1 MTQANL
7 KVEGM
12 TCNHCVETI
21 TKSLE
26 KLYGVS
32 GVIID
37 LDGKKVKLDYDENT
51 IKLEKITGEI
61 LALGFEIA
69 EE

>member
-1 MTQANL
+1 MIRASL
-7 KVEGM
+7 KVNGM

-26 KLYGVS
+26 KLSVVLA
-32 GVIID
+32 VIVD
-37 LDGKKVKLDYDENT
+37 LDKKSVKLDYDENI
-51 IKLEKITGEI
+51 IKLEKITDKI
-61 LALGFEIA
+61 IDLGFEIG